1 MSENP
6 TDKDQVHAS
15 TFEAV
20 QKILEKEGLTGL
32 YTGLRSALFG
42 IGVTN
47 GVYYYFYEAVKD
59 IMEKARDGKLG
70 PLSTGESMLAGMLAG
85 SATVFATNPIW

>member
-1 MSENP
+1 MS
-6 TDKDQVHAS
+6 KVHAS

-20 QKILEKEGLTGL
+20 EKILEKEGLSGL

-59 IMEKARDGKLG
+59 LLEKARSGRPG
-70 PLSTGESMLAGMLAG
+70 PLTTAESMLAGMLAG
-85 SATVFATNPIW
+85 SATVLATNPIW